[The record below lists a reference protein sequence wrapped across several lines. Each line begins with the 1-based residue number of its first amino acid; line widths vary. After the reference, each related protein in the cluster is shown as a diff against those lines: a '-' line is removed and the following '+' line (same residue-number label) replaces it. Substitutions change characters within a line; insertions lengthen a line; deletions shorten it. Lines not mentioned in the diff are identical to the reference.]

1 MPCSAVGTLR
11 TQIYSLLP
19 LTTRPPVRNPN
30 LSWTT
35 DNPLVEE
42 DKTEIGGETGNYKYM
57 EEFSTNGRLGDS
69 PLAAAFSC
77 GLQVRPQHSEL
88 QTLALDIR

>member
-1 MPCSAVGTLR
+1 
-11 TQIYSLLP
+11 
-19 LTTRPPVRNPN
+19 
-30 LSWTT
+30 
-35 DNPLVEE
+35 VEE